1 MPAPRR
7 QDVLVKAAR
16 LYYLQDKS
24 QGEVAK
30 ALGLS
35 RSSVS
40 RILTAARE
48 QGVVEIRI
56 HDPSGLARVPD
67 LEDALCKAFG
77 TRAAVVVP
85 RRRGQSPVA
94 VVAEATARLFE
105 ERVSR
110 IGSVG
115 LSWGNTVD
123 RFVEQVELEPIN
135 PGLVICPLVGGLPSE
150 AGPAGNTSLEQLAEK
165 CGAMSFRFE
174 SPAVVESRETWAAM
188 NREST
193 ILRAIERAAEVEAAL
208 VGIGSYGVHNSRRV
222 VAAMQL
228 SEEESAQLAGQSP
241 AGDICGRYYDLHGRP
256 IGLPTSERVIGI
268 TLDQLRE
275 VPEVIGLAGGV
286 EKAPGV
292 VGALRTGVLRSIIL
306 DEDLASA
313 VLNLAGAE

>member
-1 MPAPRR
+1 MPAPRS
-7 QDVLVKAAR
+7 QEVLVKAAR
-16 LYYLQDKS
+16 LYYLEDRS

-56 HDPSGLARVPD
+56 HDPSGLARVTE
-67 LEDALCKAFG
+67 LEDALCQAFG
-77 TRAAVVVP
+77 VASAVIVP
-85 RRRGQSPVA
+85 RRQGQSPVD
-94 VVAEATARLFE
+94 VVAQATARLFE
-105 ERVSR
+105 QKVSGL
-110 IGSVG
+110 GSVG

-123 RFVEQVELEPIN
+123 RFVERVELEPIN
-135 PGLVICPLVGGLPSE
+135 SGLVICPLVGGLPSD

-165 CGAMSFRFE
+165 CGAHSFRFE
-174 SPAVVESRETWAAM
+174 SPAVVESRETWLAM
-188 NREST
+188 NGEST
-193 ILRAIERAAEVEAAL
+193 ILRAIERAAEVQAAF

-228 SEEESAQLAGQSP
+228 SEEEAAQLAGQRP
-241 AGDICGRYYDLHGRP
+241 AGDICGRYYDLLGNVLGAP
-256 IGLPTSERVIGI
+256 VAERVIGI

-292 VGALRTGVLRSIIL
+292 VGALRTGVFGGIVL
-306 DEDLASA
+306 DEDLARA